1 MEDVAN
7 SLVRG
12 VTDICVSKFQILSA
26 LIFSGYNCLKEKKK
40 EKNYYFLCLHPFLV
54 TLYSI
59 FVSSAIRFVLSLY
72 VTAA

>member
-40 EKNYYFLCLHPFLV
+40 GKKLL
-54 TLYSI
+54 
-59 FVSSAIRFVLSLY
+59 LSMPSPLPCDSL
-72 VTAA
+72 